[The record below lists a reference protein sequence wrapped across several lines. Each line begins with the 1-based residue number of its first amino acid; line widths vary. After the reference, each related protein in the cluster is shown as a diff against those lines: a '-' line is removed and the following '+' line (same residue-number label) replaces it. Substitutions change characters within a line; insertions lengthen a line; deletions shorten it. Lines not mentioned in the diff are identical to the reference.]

1 MSAAISALTNNNNK
15 NQNLAL
21 EVGLLPPLVDLLD
34 LLKSRNMTVQLK
46 VAMALESLAI
56 NNRRTQE
63 AIVKLG
69 ADIYMIKLCEVT
81 RSESLALF
89 FSYYCLKLLFE
100 WFILYMVFFK

>member
-1 MSAAISALTNNNNK
+1 MAAAISSVTYNNHK

-21 EVGLLPPLVDLLD
+21 EKGIIEPLVDLLD

-63 AIVKLG
+63 AIVALG
-69 ADIYMIKLCEVT
+69 ADICMIKLCEV
-81 RSESLALF
+81 L
-89 FSYYCLKLLFE
+89 
-100 WFILYMVFFK
+100 FILLENKFFICIYLSIYILTVAC

>member
-1 MSAAISALTNNNNK
+1 VSAAISALTNNNNK

-81 RSESLALF
+81 RSESLAFL
-89 FSYYCLKLLFE
+89 
-100 WFILYMVFFK
+100 IIV

>member
-69 ADIYMIKLCEVT
+69 ADIYMIKLCEVI
-81 RSESLALF
+81 RFERLAFILF
-89 FSYYCLKLLFE
+89 FLLA
-100 WFILYMVFFK
+100 ITYI

>member
-81 RSESLALF
+81 RFESLAFILF
-89 FSYYCLKLLFE
+89 FLLAVTY
-100 WFILYMVFFK
+100 I